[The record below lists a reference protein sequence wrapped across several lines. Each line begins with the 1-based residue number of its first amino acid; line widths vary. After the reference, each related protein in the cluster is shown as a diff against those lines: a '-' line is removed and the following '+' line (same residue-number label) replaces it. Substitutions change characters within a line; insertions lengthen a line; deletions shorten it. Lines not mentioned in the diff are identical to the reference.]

1 MNRPN
6 KVRLFLFAWLLLVP
20 ILPSGQAA
28 PPASTL
34 LFQLSPDSG
43 GAQTLISWTFS
54 GPIKDSFALSGGSWT
69 GIGALFDGAFNS
81 SYFTDSS
88 AETYAAAGAGTF
100 NDLTAATSVQVTQ
113 IGIGAYGSSRY
124 IALFWG
130 GTSFAVAGNQLQ
142 YTAGTDSYVINVPF
156 SAFNTGTYSTTGMNL
171 QGGMNFSATVV
182 PEPSALSLLAVGLG
196 VVFRRS
202 RKRS

>member
-1 MNRPN
+1 VKRPN
-6 KVRLFLFAWLLLVP
+6 KVRLFLFACILLLTA
-20 ILPSGQAA
+20 LPSGQAA

-88 AETYAAAGAGTF
+88 AETYGAAGAGTF

-124 IALFWG
+124 IALRWG
-130 GTSFAVAGNQLQ
+130 GSMFTDSGNQVS
-142 YTAGTDSYVINVPF
+142 YTPGTDSYVINVPF

-196 VVFRRS
+196 VFFRRS
-202 RKRS
+202 RKKS

>member
-1 MNRPN
+1 MRSI
-6 KVRLFLFAWLLLVP
+6 LLALLILSAVP
-20 ILPSGQAA
+20 AVHSA
-28 PPASTL
+28 PPTSSL

-88 AETYAAAGAGTF
+88 AETFAAAGAGTF

-113 IGIGAYGSSRY
+113 VGIGAYGSSRY

-130 GTSFAVAGNQLQ
+130 GTSFAVAGNQVQ
-142 YTAGTDSYVINVPF
+142 YTAGADSYVINVPF
-156 SAFNTGTYSTTGMNL
+156 SAFNAGTYTTTGMNV
-171 QGGMNFSATVV
+171 QGGMNFSTTIV
-182 PEPSALSLLAVGLG
+182 PEPSALSLLALGLG
-196 VVFRRS
+196 GLILLRRS
-202 RKRS
+202 RRIV